1 MKKFPKVIYVDRQNE
16 GTDGEYFEVNTSLE
30 FLPDEEGQIAI
41 YELKE
46 VKNLMIKK
54 ELK

>member
-1 MKKFPKVIYVDRQNE
+1 MKKFPKIIYVDRQDE
-16 GTDGEYFEVNTSLE
+16 GTNREYFEVNTSLE
-30 FLPDEEGQIAI
+30 FLPDEETQIAI

-46 VKNLMIKK
+46 IKQLSIKK